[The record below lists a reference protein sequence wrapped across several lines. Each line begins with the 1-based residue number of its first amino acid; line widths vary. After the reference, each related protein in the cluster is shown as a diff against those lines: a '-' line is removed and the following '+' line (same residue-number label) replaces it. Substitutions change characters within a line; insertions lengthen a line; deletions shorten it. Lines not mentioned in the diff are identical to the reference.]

1 MAKTSFKK
9 PGPPASAPGTTA
21 TTKAVTPPKKA
32 PAAAPAPKTA
42 AAPPKKPVAAPPPG
56 VRTNAAPVK
65 KAAPAPAPAPEPEVV
80 EEEVQQ
86 EEPQSEVT
94 GEELAL
100 REPEDGT
107 VALPSMMSAPLGQP
121 VGQFDPSDFDTP
133 FLKLMQST
141 SPLVENNPGV
151 YNVGD
156 WVVQQGDGG
165 TIIWQDGWEP
175 LEVTILRYGKAFME
189 QLEYGGE
196 DRPRT
201 FPTAEAAQAA
211 GLIPFGGNGVGYVSY
226 ADTMVLIKAPPY
238 ELDLPDFTEEFGDER
253 YALCMWRITG
263 TAYKFAAKKIMGLL
277 RTDLKGGLHLGAI
290 SLEARLEKGKIRSY
304 WVPQLRK
311 GEIKMHSQE
320 FLDFAAELAG

>member
-9 PGPPASAPGTTA
+9 PGPPAAAGGTKPTPTA
-21 TTKAVTPPKKA
+21 PPKKA
-32 PAAAPAPKTA
+32 PAAAPAPKPA
-42 AAPPKKPVAAPPPG
+42 ATPPKKPAAAPPPG
-56 VRTNAAPVK
+56 VRTNAAPPK
-65 KAAPAPAPAPEPEVV
+65 KVVAAAPEV
-80 EEEVQQ
+80 EEAPV
-86 EEPQSEVT
+86 EELPLEENA
-94 GEELAL
+94 GEEQVSGDELAI

-107 VALPSMMSAPLGQP
+107 LAVPSMMSAPLGQP

-156 WVVQQGDGG
+156 WVVQQGDAG

-175 LEVTILRYGKAFME
+175 LEVTILRYGKGFME
-189 QLEYGGE
+189 QLKYGE
-196 DRPRT
+196 DERPRV
-201 FPTAEAAQAA
+201 FATAEAAQAA
-211 GLIPFGGNGVGYVSY
+211 GLIPFGGDGVGYVSY
-226 ADTMVLIKAPPY
+226 ADTMVLVKAPPY
-238 ELDLPDFTEEFGDER
+238 ELELPDFTEEFDGER

-304 WVPQLRK
+304 FVPQLRK